1 MRIKTQA
8 LKKRYAIIALIV
20 IATVIAGGWIIYFA
34 MGKPQYGNADSLT
47 QQQLIDEYFNKALAF
62 MVNKQYPQAVQEWN
76 KLLVLNAPI
85 PEAYANLGFSLF
97 ELEKYQ
103 AAKESFLQAIDI
115 NPYQVN
121 AYYGLAI
128 CHEKLGDIHAAT
140 GAMRSYIHL
149 AKKGDP
155 FIRKARSA
163 LWEWESQ
170 LNNPEPPNNQ
180 P

>member
-1 MRIKTQA
+1 MGTKTQH
-8 LKKRYAIIALIV
+8 LKKYSITAL
-20 IATVIAGGWIIYFA
+20 TVIAIVVGSGWII
-34 MGKPQYGNADSLT
+34 DSLLNSQQYKKNVSIT
-47 QQQLIDEYFNKALAF
+47 QKQLVDQYFNNALTF
-62 MVNKQYPQAVQEWN
+62 MGSGQYQQAAEEWN
-76 KLLVLNAPI
+76 RLILLNASI
-85 PEAYANLGFSLF
+85 PEVFANLGFSLF

-103 AAKESFLQAIDI
+103 AASESFLRATDI

-128 CHEKLGDIHAAT
+128 CYEKLGDIQAAT

-155 FIRKARSA
+155 FIRRARSA

-170 LNNPEPPNNQ
+170 LENAKVLKD
-180 P
+180 